1 MIYCEHIDLL
11 QAAVLHGL
19 GVLATQLEPRLLVGG
34 AGAGQLPELVARAAE
49 WAGQLRGDLA
59 EAGRA
64 TGEVLRAAHGEM
76 ARLQLESE
84 LAASTEIKMRVST
97 PEVNIKSTNKSLLL

>member
-1 MIYCEHIDLL
+1 MIYCEHNDLL

-34 AGAGQLPELVARAAE
+34 AG
-49 WAGQLRGDLA
+49 AGQLRGDLA

-76 ARLQLESE
+76 ARLQLESD